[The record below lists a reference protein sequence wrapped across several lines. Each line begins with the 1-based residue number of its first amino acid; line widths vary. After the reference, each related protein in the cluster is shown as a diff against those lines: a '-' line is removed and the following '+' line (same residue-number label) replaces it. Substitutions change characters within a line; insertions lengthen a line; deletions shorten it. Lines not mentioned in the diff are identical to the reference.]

1 MKFVID
7 FLPIFGLLALL
18 FVFIKNNWI
27 AKQEIGTEKMAII
40 AENIAKGAMSFLK
53 AEYRILSIF
62 VVCLAL
68 LLYIKGSNEEGSHGM
83 VAL

>member
-62 VVCLAL
+62 VVCLAV
-68 LLYIKGSNEEGSHGM
+68 LLYTGTLSM
-83 VAL
+83 LPPLPAT